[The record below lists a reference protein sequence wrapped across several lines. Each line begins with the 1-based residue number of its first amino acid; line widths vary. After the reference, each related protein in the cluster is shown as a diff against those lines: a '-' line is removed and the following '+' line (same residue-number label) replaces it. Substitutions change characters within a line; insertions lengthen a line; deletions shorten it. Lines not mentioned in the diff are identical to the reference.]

1 MASGLTNREQSFR
14 AIADNYKTLDEVV
27 EALRTQGLESSNLII
42 AVDFTK
48 VRIRVCILHVSLQR
62 KLKMLPACVVTATV
76 QQVQVQNLQAEV

>member
-48 VRIRVCILHVSLQR
+48 VRIRVCILHTVTSEEVADAPSLCCNSNC
-62 KLKMLPACVVTATV
+62 AAG
-76 QQVQVQNLQAEV
+76 AEFAG